1 MRNPS
6 ARFSRYLQAWWD
18 EQLEGE
24 RYPCEWRRGRDSG
37 AIAHEFRRDTQ
48 FAVAQAAFL
57 LRRPDERGAREVIEK
72 LEPVPDDQDAAL
84 LVEAVVSAGS
94 TAQRVRA
101 TTVLGAV
108 LTIMAL
114 VVRNILRGR

>member
-24 RYPCEWRRGRDSG
+24 KYPCEWRRGRDSG

-57 LRRPDERGAREVIEK
+57 LRRPDAGVARAVIER
-72 LEPVPDDQDAAL
+72 LEPVPVEADTAL
-84 LVEAVVSAGS
+84 LVEAVVHAGA
-94 TAQRVRA
+94 TAQKVRA

-108 LTIMAL
+108 VTIAAL
-114 VVRNILRGR
+114 VLRNILRGR

>member
-1 MRNPS
+1 MERKLSKTLGELLESVRHMNVDIMPF
-6 ARFSRYLQAWWD
+6 ARALGAAED
-18 EQLEGE
+18 LEKLVEKAGAGE
-24 RYPCEWRRGRDSG
+24 
-37 AIAHEFRRDTQ
+37 HVH
-48 FAVAQAAFL
+48 VAL
-57 LRRPDERGAREVIEK
+57 SLGEVIEK